1 MGGILFKIFVYYM
14 LYKSTMALLGW
25 LYMTAIPGL
34 ISFIVETVGTLMEPP
49 TPQELARREREAAK
63 RRADITTAEG
73 RLADAQRR
81 AASIAEF
88 NAKRWERAGL

>member
-14 LYKSTMALLGW
+14 LYKSFMAVMGW

-34 ISFIVETVGTLMEPP
+34 ISFIVETGSTLMEPP
-49 TPQELARREREAAK
+49 TPQELARRAKEAEQRK
-63 RRADITTAEG
+63 ADITTAEG